1 MVLWRAVGNIE
12 TYIYCLRDECS
23 VENSWNAQIYA
34 FFPVGPSE
42 EEVCSDYSIRDTTI
56 QNVQLYVQCK
66 IKMYISGLNLNV

>member
-1 MVLWRAVGNIE
+1 MR
-12 TYIYCLRDECS
+12 
-23 VENSWNAQIYA
+23 

-66 IKMYISGLNLNV
+66 IKMYSSGLKLNV